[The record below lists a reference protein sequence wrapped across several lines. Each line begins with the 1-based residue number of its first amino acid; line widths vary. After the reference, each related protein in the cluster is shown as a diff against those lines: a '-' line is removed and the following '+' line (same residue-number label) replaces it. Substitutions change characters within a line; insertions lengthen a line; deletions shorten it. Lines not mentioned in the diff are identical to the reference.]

1 MKIISLGNSRISA
14 EIDFDA
20 GLIYDIEFSEDEI
33 AITYSPIAF
42 SAAFEFSISSVLIV
56 AVVTDKTIHA
66 DCSLFIEEEGSIPP
80 AILTGDGVA
89 DCALCLTDKEKLELL
104 IAVLKKSQQV

>member
-1 MKIISLGNSRISA
+1 MKVLSLRDARISA
-14 EIDFDA
+14 EIEFDA
-20 GLIYDIEFSEDEI
+20 GLIYDIEYSEDEI

-42 SAAFEFSISSVLIV
+42 SAAFEFPISSILIV
-56 AVVTDKTIHA
+56 AVVTDKTLHA
-66 DCSLFIEEEGSIPP
+66 DCSLFVEEEGSIPHG
-80 AILTGDGVA
+80 ILTGDGIA